1 MEAFR
6 ALQRANAFPCS
17 FACEVEFHCRDRA
30 PAHSSGRATLGSGGL
45 HVACQAVSHS
55 LGRDSSDRENA
66 LKRAVTNAY
75 LSLFQHLAI
84 IRTKEGR
91 TYVRAF
97 D

>member
-6 ALQRANAFPCS
+6 ELQRANAFPCS
-17 FACEVEFHCRDRA
+17 FACEVELRTADRRQSTA
-30 PAHSSGRATLGSGGL
+30 PAPARGGGGL

-55 LGRDSSDRENA
+55 LPGKEASERENG

-75 LSLFQHLAI
+75 LALFQHLAI
-84 IRTKEGR
+84 IRTQEGNVH
-91 TYVRAF
+91 VRAF